1 MLQFS
6 LYAEVKQYMERGVYL
21 ENADRDRKRIVRHS
35 SKKLLCRGSR
45 KKYHCLLMYYLFC
58 N

>member
-21 ENADRDRKRIVRHS
+21 ENADRDRKRIVRRS
-35 SKKLLCRGSR
+35 AKKFIVQGKY
-45 KKYHCLLMYYLFC
+45 KKISLPFNVLFIL
-58 N
+58 

>member
-21 ENADRDRKRIVRHS
+21 ENADRDRKRIVRRS
-35 SKKLLCRGSR
+35 AEKFIVQGKYKKISLPFNVLII
-45 KKYHCLLMYYLFC
+45 L
-58 N
+58 